1 MKETIIGKKTA
12 CMILVSFLVSL
23 KSPDC
28 PDSLAAV
35 TLISEKVIISIGM
48 TKTQAFHTP
57 ISKAGMNVMVA
68 SSDVCFP
75 LFPLLPPFYAG
86 SRSKTRRNEAG
97 LIVVTKVSFVQA
109 DSVIATKVWLD
120 P

>member
-12 CMILVSFLVSL
+12 WMILVSFLVSL

-35 TLISEKVIISIGM
+35 TLISENVIISIGM

-57 ISKAGMNVMVA
+57 ISKAGVGA
-68 SSDVCFP
+68 IIPFPPSSPVYHFNSMCVLFQYTSLERPGCP
-75 LFPLLPPFYAG
+75 LVEPDCG
-86 SRSKTRRNEAG
+86 N
-97 LIVVTKVSFVQA
+97 
-109 DSVIATKVWLD
+109 
-120 P
+120 